1 MADFQLDP
9 RELLQQLIQQEK
21 LQPQERTFTPEDFSG
36 DSFKMGPGESFDNS
50 KGSFTKMKANPEA
63 DARYQRAYLMDLAT
77 NQKALQQ
84 DMESKARRLM
94 NAEIGARTSG
104 DDRAAQ
110 MAQMGGDKLI
120 EQLTRFGFNDANMA
134 KARAMQG
141 AMGQRA
147 DLKLMEMANRNAQR
161 SKPSAADLTR
171 MAGLAI
177 GGAGGDSLMVDQNAR
192 GEYLREVMAQLKVQF
207 PNIKSDREL
216 MEKAQVIVAQNPRR
230 YTSSLEDTMKKM
242 YGVFQGLSLGAGSSE
257 DPQTEDPYMD
267 DLSMLYRE

>member
-9 RELLQQLIQQEK
+9 RELLQQLIQQERS
-21 LQPQERTFTPEDFSG
+21 QPQERTVTAEDFSG

-50 KGSFTKMKANPEA
+50 KGSFTKMPANPEA
-63 DARYQRAYLMDLAT
+63 DARYHRAYLMDLAT
-77 NQKALQQ
+77 NQRAQKQAIEEKA
-84 DMESKARRLM
+84 MRLI
-94 NAEIGARTSG
+94 NAETGARTSG
-104 DDRAAQ
+104 DIVGSQLAQ
-110 MAQMGGDKLI
+110 KGANDLI

-134 KARAMQG
+134 KAQAMEG

-147 DLKLMEMANRNAQR
+147 KLKLMEMANRNSQR

-192 GEYLREVMAQLKVQF
+192 GDYLKEVITQLKTEF
-207 PNIKSDREL
+207 PKLSDREL
-216 MEKAQVIVAQNPRR
+216 MEKAQTIVVQNPRR

-242 YGVFQGLSLGAGSSE
+242 YGVFQGLPLGAGSSE
-257 DPQTEDPYMD
+257 DPQTEDSDMEDYFMQF
-267 DLSMLYRE
+267 RG